1 MQGRP
6 HFEKGS
12 PRAIFSTFVD
22 WTRWTKKR
30 RYAVNKFLR
39 KPLRAAL
46 HSPLYY
52 LWWVYSL
59 IFRFHNVAHCS
70 TAIVITQFQIHWA
83 IWNAS
88 GTLWIS
94 CYCRPDRLS
103 HIIGGRRE
111 MDQLCTT
118 SQVLSVTWKTKLSQ
132 NSWHTHIF

>member
-94 CYCRPDRLS
+94 SYCKPIR
-103 HIIGGRRE
+103 IITVE
-111 MDQLCTT
+111 TDQLFTT
-118 SQVLSVTWKTKLSQ
+118 SQVSNITRKTKLSQ
-132 NSWHTHIF
+132 ISWHTHIFQD